1 MFDLLFFIAII
12 PIIIIVLVIILVFI
26 LRNRKKS
33 KYPQQSNISNKDYDY
48 TSCNQSNGKSTV
60 KQLLDLKKLYDADI
74 LTEEEFNEQKNKI
87 LNS

>member
-26 LRNRKKS
+26 LRNRNNS
-33 KYPQQSNISNKDYDY
+33 KYPQQSNISNKDY

-60 KQLLDLKKLYDADI
+60 KQLLDLKKLYDDDI
-74 LTEEEFNEQKNKI
+74 LTEEEFNVQKNKI